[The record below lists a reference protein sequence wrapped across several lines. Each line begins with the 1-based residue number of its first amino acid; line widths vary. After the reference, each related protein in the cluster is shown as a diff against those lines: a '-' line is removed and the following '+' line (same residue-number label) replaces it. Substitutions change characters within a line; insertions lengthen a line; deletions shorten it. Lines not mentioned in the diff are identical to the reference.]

1 MTTDTHEPNKPSRF
15 KYILLKPRSAK
26 ALSAV
31 SIAAMWLWFLLKL
44 HLTDEQTGVQALVG
58 LCALIGLIGCIVM
71 FLCTYNFVAN
81 APASQLDEREL
92 ADPNAAYFKAYQYA
106 VILLLVGYLGTD
118 FLARL
123 FDFQVTPSV
132 TQNFFLLGFMT
143 VLITPATILA
153 WRDEDLG

>member
-1 MTTDTHEPNKPSRF
+1 
-15 KYILLKPRSAK
+15 
-26 ALSAV
+26 
-31 SIAAMWLWFLLKL
+31 
-44 HLTDEQTGVQALVG
+44 
-58 LCALIGLIGCIVM
+58 M

-92 ADPNAAYFKAYQYA
+92 ADRNAAYFKAYQYA